1 MYHRGTE
8 KSSNGTGEINMK
20 KQYEVYI
27 CLPKTSM
34 EAMIKV
40 WARTRDEAIRIATGQ
55 FIRDYCQP
63 EIIHAKAMR

>member
-1 MYHRGTE
+1 
-8 KSSNGTGEINMK
+8 MK

-27 CLPKTSM
+27 WLPKTSI

-40 WARTRDEAIRIATGQ
+40 WARSRDEAIRIATGQ
-55 FIRDYCQP
+55 FIRNYCQP